1 MGNQAQI
8 LISKEEALDRAAGA
22 MMGAFIGDA
31 LGLGPHWYYDLD
43 RMRRIYG
50 QWIDGYTAS
59 QPGWYHQ
66 GLKAGDLSQTGA
78 IMKLL
83 LESVADKGVY
93 DAADFTRRLDEDLL
107 PHMDGTPYSG
117 PGGYTNQSFREVYQ
131 HRVKENK
138 PWGETGDY
146 ADTSEAAER
155 IVILAARYAFQHY
168 TAAVLSME
176 NCRISQIDP
185 NIVAQSAAFG
195 CVVSALVRG
204 NPLDARLSAILRDMV
219 KRQEL
224 PFTHAVLAEE
234 RRSNPGEPRAPSQ
247 TLPFPDALLQ
257 PSYCA
262 AAAHDPDIRIEPAW
276 KAAVVYGLPC
286 AINFQ
291 LPAAYYLAAR
301 FPDDFES
308 AVLHA
313 LNGGGQNMSRACLT
327 GALAGAQV
335 GLRAI
340 PQRFIDGLSNGTALI
355 EAARKVA
362 ADAVASRA

>member
-1 MGNQAQI
+1 MGNRAE
-8 LISKEEALDRAAGA
+8 ISISDEEALDRAAGA
-22 MMGAFIGDA
+22 IMGAFIGDA

-43 RMRRIYG
+43 QMHRIYG
-50 QWIDGYTAS
+50 RWIDGYTDP
-59 QPGWYHQ
+59 QPGWYHD
-66 GLKAGDLSQTGA
+66 GLKAGDLSQTGF

-83 LESVADKGVY
+83 LQSVADKGAY

-107 PHMDGTPYSG
+107 SDMDGSPYSG

-131 HRVKENK
+131 HRVKEHK

-155 IVILAARYAFQHY
+155 IVILAARYGFQPY
-168 TAAVLSME
+168 RAAVLSME

-185 NIVAQSAAFG
+185 NTVAQSTAFG

-204 NPLDARLSAILRDMV
+204 NPLDERLSGILRDMV
-219 KRQEL
+219 KRREL
-224 PFTHAVLAEE
+224 PFTHAVLADE
-234 RRSNPGEPRAPSQ
+234 RHGSPGEPRAPSQ

-262 AAAHDPDIRIEPAW
+262 TAARDPDIRIEPAW
-276 KAAVVYGLPC
+276 KAAIVYGLPC

-301 FPDDFES
+301 FPEDFES

-327 GALAGAQV
+327 GALAGARV
-335 GLRAI
+335 GLRGI
-340 PQRFIDGLSNGTALI
+340 PQRFIDGLTNGTALI
-355 EAARKVA
+355 DAARKVA